1 MSAEDSPDNFYRWT
15 IRTLYMTAIALNVWY
30 TMETYR
36 GTPEYARFTLAMQN
50 RMRPIATRLHGLAFF
65 KKHLDDTIEEAESI
79 ITEAG
84 STNE

>member
-1 MSAEDSPDNFYRWT
+1 MNTEDRPDNFYRWT
-15 IRTLYMTAIALNVWY
+15 IRTLYMTAVALNVWY
-30 TMETYR
+30 TIETYK
-36 GTPEYARFTLAMQN
+36 GTPEYARFTLAWQD
-50 RMRPIATRLHGLAFF
+50 RLRAATTRLHGVAFF